1 MKLFA
6 GLSAGTGKRRTG
18 LEVLCDLAHEPLERE
33 LADQELSAAGG
44 RRLSTAHTLI
54 GSRSGGEASG
64 FYPAHLWG
72 SPLLVLA
79 NLTECDGTR
88 PVAVRF
94 LDAARSR
101 CALARGFCG
110 QLLARRLAPR
120 GLARCLLC
128 TRHYS
133 DTIYINV
140 EVRGY
145 RARTQ
150 RS

>member
-64 FYPAHLWG
+64 FYPAHLWVTSSGTSESHGVRRYPAG
-72 SPLLVLA
+72 S
-79 NLTECDGTR
+79 G
-88 PVAVRF
+88 
-94 LDAARSR
+94 
-101 CALARGFCG
+101 
-110 QLLARRLAPR
+110 
-120 GLARCLLC
+120 
-128 TRHYS
+128 
-133 DTIYINV
+133 
-140 EVRGY
+140 EV
-145 RARTQ
+145 
-150 RS
+150 S

>member
-54 GSRSGGEASG
+54 GSRSGGRRAVSIRRIC
-64 FYPAHLWG
+64 G
-72 SPLLVLA
+72 SPLLVLP